1 MNVPPLKDRGA
12 DILTLAD
19 FFLTETNE
27 KLSKNIN
34 CFSKEVKKS
43 FLSYGW
49 PGNVFEQKNLIRR
62 LALLTNGNQIGKTK
76 PAILAFKVYPII

>member
-27 KLSKNIN
+27 KLSKTLIV
-34 CFSKEVKKS
+34 FLKK
-43 FLSYGW
+43 
-49 PGNVFEQKNLIRR
+49 
-62 LALLTNGNQIGKTK
+62 
-76 PAILAFKVYPII
+76 